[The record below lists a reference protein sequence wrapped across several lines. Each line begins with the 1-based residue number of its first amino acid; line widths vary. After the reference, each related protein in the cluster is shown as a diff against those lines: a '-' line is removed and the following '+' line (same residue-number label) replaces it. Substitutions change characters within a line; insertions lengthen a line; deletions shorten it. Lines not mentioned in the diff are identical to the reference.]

1 MNKTMK
7 KINILLA
14 ALVILFTASCQG
26 FLDVKPSNQV
36 SSEISIQNATDAQIM
51 LNGLMNKMTSTSYY
65 GRNFPMYADAKGGDL
80 TIFSAGN
87 GGDGWYYFNHSPES
101 NSYSGYWS
109 TIYNCLYQANNIIA
123 NIDVLLADPEN
134 TEKEELNNFKAQALT
149 LRALMHFDLVRL
161 YGKPYNMDKG
171 SLGVTVVTEPVDA
184 RAQLTR
190 NTVEEVYTQVVKD
203 LNDAAP
209 LFESKDKNGGFAD
222 YYANRAILAKVYMY
236 MDNFSEALKLF
247 EEIISSGKYELY
259 KNDKW
264 VESWT
269 KEYGSESI
277 FELHINA
284 TDNDPG
290 DSGLGAYYRRRAHG
304 ISAGGVFLASKYWLD
319 LMGPNDVRWGIMDY
333 DQSHAED
340 NTGRKGAN
348 YKYSGSTDLKGDEGS
363 TSTSVNIKV
372 IRLSEVYLNAAE
384 CAARTNANAKALEY
398 LGAIAKRNPD
408 WVAPATVTPEL
419 VQDERRRELMCEGV
433 VFFEYMRQNMTVK
446 YDDNAFGNS
455 TNPPHEGRGQLANGW
470 VTRDFYKTILPI
482 SQGEINANPDI
493 EQNPEY

>member
-1 MNKTMK
+1 MK
-7 KINILLA
+7 KINIILA
-14 ALVILFTASCQG
+14 TLVILFTASCEG

-109 TIYNCLYQANNIIA
+109 TIYNCLCQANNIIS
-123 NIDVLLADPEN
+123 NIDGLLADPEN
-134 TEKEELNNFKAQALT
+134 TEKEELEEFKGQALT

-161 YGKPYNMDKG
+161 YGKPYNMDK
-171 SLGVTVVTEPVDA
+171 SALGIAVVTEPVDA
-184 RAQLTR
+184 GAQLTR
-190 NTVEEVYTQVVKD
+190 NTVEEVYTQIVKD
-203 LNDAAP
+203 LLEAAP
-209 LFESKDKNGGFAD
+209 IIGKGTNDGFIN
-222 YYANRAILAKVYMY
+222 YYGNQALLSKVYMY
-236 MDNFSEALKLF
+236 MDNYSEALKVA
-247 EEIISSGKYELY
+247 EGIITSGKYELY
-259 KNDKW
+259 TPEKW

-277 FELHINA
+277 FELNIKA
-284 TDNDPG
+284 GENDPG
-290 DSGLGAYYRRRAHG
+290 DGGLGAYYRRRAHG

-333 DQSHAED
+333 DQSDEED
-340 NTGRKGAN
+340 GTGRKGAN
-348 YKYSGSTDLKGDEGS
+348 YKYSGSVDLKGDEGA
-363 TSTSVNIKV
+363 TSTAVNIK
-372 IRLSEVYLNAAE
+372 IFRLSEVYLNAAE
-384 CAARTNANAKALEY
+384 CAVRTNDNTKAVKY
-398 LGAIAKRNPD
+398 LSDIAKRNPD
-408 WVAPATVTPEL
+408 WVAPATVTVED
-419 VQDERRRELMCEGV
+419 VMDERRRELMCEGV
-433 VFFEYMRQNMTVK
+433 VYFEYMRQNMTIK
-446 YDDNAFGNS
+446 YDDNAFENS

-482 SQGEINANPDI
+482 SQGEINANPNI
-493 EQNPEY
+493 EKEQNPGY

>member
-1 MNKTMK
+1 MK

-87 GGDGWYYFNHSPES
+87 GGDGWYYFNHTPES

-109 TIYNCLYQANNIIA
+109 HIYNCLCQANNIIS
-123 NIDVLLADPEN
+123 NIDELLKDPEN
-134 TEKEELNNFKAQALT
+134 TEEEELKEYKGQALT

-161 YGKPYNMDKG
+161 YGKPYNMDQNA
-171 SLGVTVVTEPVDA
+171 LGIAIVTAPVDA
-184 RAQLTR
+184 SAQLPR
-190 NTVEEVYTQVVKD
+190 NTVGEVYTQIVKD
-203 LNDAAP
+203 LTDAAP
-209 LFESKDKNGGFAD
+209 LLDKGTNDGFIN
-222 YYANRAILAKVYMY
+222 YYGNQALLSKVYMY
-236 MDNFSEALKLF
+236 MDNFSEALKVA
-247 EEIISSGKYELY
+247 ESIITSGKYELY
-259 KNDKW
+259 TPAKW

-277 FELHINA
+277 FELNIKA
-284 TDNDPG
+284 GENDPG
-290 DSGLGAYYRRRAHG
+290 DSSLGAYYRRRAHG

-333 DQSHAED
+333 DQSDVED
-340 NTGRKGAN
+340 GTGRKGAN
-348 YKYSGSTDLKGDEGS
+348 YKYSGSVDLKGDEGA

-372 IRLSEVYLNAAE
+372 FRLSEVYLNAAE
-384 CAARTNANAKALEY
+384 CAVRTSNNDKAVEY

-408 WVAPATVTPEL
+408 WVAPATVTVED
-419 VQDERRRELMCEGV
+419 VMDERRRELMCEGV

-482 SQGEINANPDI
+482 SQGEINANPVMEDY
-493 EQNPEY
+493 QNPGY

>member
-1 MNKTMK
+1 MK
-7 KINILLA
+7 KINIILA
-14 ALVILFTASCQG
+14 ALVILFTASCEG

-109 TIYNCLYQANNIIA
+109 TIYNCLCQANNIIS
-123 NIDVLLADPEN
+123 NIDGLLADPEN
-134 TEKEELNNFKAQALT
+134 TEKEELEEFKGQALT

-161 YGKPYNMDKG
+161 YGKPYNMDK
-171 SLGVTVVTEPVDA
+171 SALGIAVVTEPVDA
-184 RAQLTR
+184 GAQLTR
-190 NTVEEVYTQVVKD
+190 NTVEEVYTQIVKD
-203 LNDAAP
+203 LLEAAP
-209 LFESKDKNGGFAD
+209 LIGKGTNDGFIN
-222 YYANRAILAKVYMY
+222 YYGNQALLSKVYMY
-236 MDNFSEALKLF
+236 MDNFSEALKVA
-247 EEIISSGKYELY
+247 EGIITSGKFELY
-259 KNDKW
+259 TPEKW

-277 FELHINA
+277 FELNIKA
-284 TDNDPG
+284 GENDPG
-290 DSGLGAYYRRRAHG
+290 DGGLGAYYRRRAHG

-333 DQSHAED
+333 DQSDEED
-340 NTGRKGAN
+340 GTGRKGAN
-348 YKYSGSTDLKGDEGS
+348 YKYSGSVDLKGDEGA
-363 TSTSVNIKV
+363 TSTAVNIK
-372 IRLSEVYLNAAE
+372 IFRLSEVYLNAAE
-384 CAARTNANAKALEY
+384 CAVRTSNNTKAVEY
-398 LGAIAKRNPD
+398 LSAIAKRNPD
-408 WVAPATVTPEL
+408 WVAPATVTVED
-419 VQDERRRELMCEGV
+419 VMDERRRELMCEGV
-433 VFFEYMRQNMTVK
+433 VYFEYMRQNMTIK
-446 YDDNAFGNS
+446 YDDNAFENS

-482 SQGEINANPDI
+482 SQGEINANPNI
-493 EQNPEY
+493 EKEQNPGY